1 MYARASFRLVFVVA
15 ISKGRKRVEKMDEY
29 EDKYSDVDEDEDPG
43 GYRGGAWAAKAGT
56 RMVKF
61 E

>member
-29 EDKYSDVDEDEDPG
+29 EDKYSDVDEDEEETEAPENEAPLAD
-43 GYRGGAWAAKAGT
+43 
-56 RMVKF
+56 
-61 E
+61 